1 MPTEFSITHRIQ
13 FAETDLAGI
22 VHFSNFFRMMEEV
35 EHAFFRS
42 LGLSVVMRHE
52 GMEIGWPRVNVSC
65 EYSGSAR
72 FEDELELKMRI
83 ARLGEKSMTYEV
95 DFLLTGKRIAS
106 GKVTTVCC
114 VLEEGAMRSIAI
126 PAAIRRKLESSP

>member
-1 MPTEFSITHRIQ
+1 MPSEFSITHRVQ
-13 FAETDLAGI
+13 FGETDLAGI

-42 LGLSVVMRHE
+42 LGLSVVMRHD
-52 GMEIGWPRVNVSC
+52 GLEIGWPRVSVAC

-72 FEDELELKMRI
+72 FEDELELKFRI
-83 ARLGEKSMTYEV
+83 TRLGDKSMTFEV
-95 DFLLTGKRIAS
+95 DFLLKEQRIAT

-114 VLEEGAMRSIAI
+114 VLENGGMRSIAI
-126 PAAIRRKLESSP
+126 PAGIRAKLQ